1 MKNPLNRYREYSDL
15 FECEMRL
22 FYCYAYVSTSVE
34 NVADIK
40 RGWNQ
45 AHFIYET
52 RTVTSCNPGLRKAST
67 LAERQLPSL
76 YWSNQ
81 NPSKKVNNNKNKFY
95 SDSIVN
101 DYI

>member
-52 RTVTSCNPGLRKAST
+52 RTVTSCNPGLRKVSK
-67 LAERQLPSL
+67 LAERQLPS
-76 YWSNQ
+76 WGNQ
-81 NPSKKVNNNKNKFY
+81 HPSKKKNKQQQEQILFRL
-95 SDSIVN
+95 N
-101 DYI
+101 C